1 MTTSVEIRHTKPRRS
16 PCGHRIYGLS
26 CHDYDRLI
34 AGAGGACQICGTKP
48 DQTGHGFLVV
58 DHDDTVG
65 QWAVRGLLCQDCNSS
80 LPMGSTP
87 AWAADYLAQPW
98 WKLEFARL
106 GASPDPTPEPPV
118 GSTVAVHGLN
128 FRRETDGW
136 KHVASFGGTPR
147 TWAELNRRYAPHRIE
162 VLAVPQVDDVSGWP
176 RPERIAYVLAALRAG
191 IKSTEVTRVSGW
203 TYATVRKMA
212 REAGIEPDERYRE
225 RAERLKRMQ
234 APEEPS

>member
-1 MTTSVEIRHTKPRRS
+1 MTATASTHQRPKRS
-16 PCGHRIYGLS
+16 PCGHKIYGLS
-26 CHDYDRLI
+26 CQDYDRLI
-34 AGAGGACQICGTKP
+34 AHARGACQICGTRP
-48 DQTGHGFLVV
+48 EQTGHGFLVV

-80 LPMGSTP
+80 LPMGPTP
-87 AWAADYLAQPW
+87 DWAAGYLAQPW

-106 GASPDPTPEPPV
+106 SASPDPTPEPPA
-118 GSTVAVHGLN
+118 GSTVAAHGLN
-128 FRRETDGW
+128 FRREADGW
-136 KHVASFGGTPR
+136 VHVASFGGTPH

-176 RPERIAYVLAALRAG
+176 RAQRIAYVLAALRAG
-191 IKSTEVTRVSGW
+191 IKHTEVTRVSGW

-225 RAERLKRMQ
+225 RAERLKKAQ
-234 APEEPS
+234 TGEETA